1 MKWFIP
7 RQKPPLSVPGPSRA
21 SHASLLVPL
30 PRRRSPS
37 LARVPHFP
45 LLMDDPWRN
54 AWGDPSS
61 THPETSAWST
71 PASQPDEEEAD
82 LAAPSW
88 STGLGIEWNEPPDVQ
103 GSLWSQNT
111 ISDPWSPPANTF
123 EGLTLGRTS
132 SMETP
137 ESPDEVTTS
146 EADSEPPSTDVVHD
160 AVATPTVASEQE
172 TEHSAPSSPSP
183 DPSLTSSPDAF
194 GTFEIGANA
203 DDIDPWPASAAGFG
217 QQPSDQT
224 WGAAWADT
232 TEETPTREDRQ
243 QSVDEWEEARRRKEE
258 LDRKVPPELLA
269 TIFAQVEELSKD
281 AWPEPENPEVEADWQ
296 KTWRRGLDGVE
307 GLDSL
312 RARYVPDMI
321 LPPLKTFNTTFT
333 SKAMAES
340 IKLSRNT
347 MLARNSP
354 MAHFLKARGST
365 AWENHVKS
373 RVEVIHDE
381 VPAGWRIVPK
391 ENQEKTEEKTKKPG
405 GLLASLWHRRA
416 SSVPRETAKVT
427 SPVQVD
433 APKPEP
439 PAPVV
444 RTSSESARSATS
456 SASKTTTPLSAPAMS
471 PALTATSTQTTP
483 TTSYSEAGLP
493 SFDSPA
499 SVAETPSPPQSSTA
513 VSRFFGRF
521 SRSRV
526 PSTSSPRNSIA
537 LSTSD
542 VEFLS
547 DLVPSAL
554 DADEDETKDPQLR
567 GLESLIASKPIGGK
581 LPAPLPP
588 PPPPPQLASAPSVF
602 NGAHAKTASSDILAS
617 FDVLTPEPAS
627 RNQSPAPS
635 AGLSSSSLPPPNMSP
650 FTLSSQPTSPAQ
662 YSARSGLGVDALE
675 QAASRATD
683 ISLTAFQFDAPKK
696 ATTAAMTPSSS
707 AAALNLSPPPKPVG
721 HSLQSRSESPALS
734 LPPPPPPA
742 TRSQS
747 SSPFVTSP
755 SSPAKTKDVL
765 PVAKPPSIPLKSFD
779 ADDDFSDFSDF
790 HSSTQVPLTPA
801 FDASFASS
809 ASEHFLLPSTSSR
822 QPLTLDTPA
831 RPSHPIGKVSL
842 FDDFSDFVSSPLRS
856 PSPPKLPSKP
866 TLVPLR
872 APDDSDSRSSSP
884 LRPSPISSL
893 AHRRQGSRALEH
905 QHTLNLVESAAKLR
919 GKRWPAPPS
928 PLPDALPP
936 PPPPASASTGQLLG
950 EDLLGGG
957 ANDDHSHFSL
967 QQSSS
972 SPALLTLLDPLPPPT
987 TLLPPPQ
994 ARPTASL
1001 PPLLPPP
1008 QDKRVASPPALL
1020 PPPPR
1025 SKPATPSPAP
1035 LLPPPPSRTTSMTPP
1050 ISAKYSPESTPLALL
1065 VGGSS
1070 PPPVAYQPPIPPPP
1084 SKPSG
1089 AGGLSAQDLS
1099 FFEGL

>member
-1 MKWFIP
+1 
-7 RQKPPLSVPGPSRA
+7 
-21 SHASLLVPL
+21 
-30 PRRRSPS
+30 
-37 LARVPHFP
+37 
-45 LLMDDPWRN
+45 MDDPWRN
-54 AWGDPSS
+54 AWGEPLS
-61 THPETSAWST
+61 THPASTWSI
-71 PASQPDEEEAD
+71 PPSQPDAEEAD

-88 STGLGIEWNEPPDVQ
+88 STGLGIEWSEPPDVQ

-146 EADSEPPSTDVVHD
+146 GTDGEPPSTDVVHG
-160 AVATPTVASEQE
+160 AVATPTVVSEQE
-172 TEHSAPSSPSP
+172 IEHSVPPSPSP

-203 DDIDPWPASAAGFG
+203 DDIDPWPASAAAFG

-232 TEETPTREDRQ
+232 AEETPTREDRQ

-281 AWPEPENPEVEADWQ
+281 AWPEPESPEVEAGWQ

-312 RARYVPDMI
+312 RARYVPDMT
-321 LPPLKTFNTTFT
+321 LPPLKAFNTTFT

-365 AWENHVKS
+365 AWESHVKS
-373 RVEVIHDE
+373 RVEVVQDE

-391 ENQEKTEEKTKKPG
+391 EKEEKTEEKTKKPG
-405 GLLASLWHRRA
+405 GLLASLWNRRA
-416 SSVPRETAKVT
+416 SSVPRETVKVT
-427 SPVQVD
+427 SPVQAD
-433 APKPEP
+433 APRPEP

-444 RTSSESARSATS
+444 RSSSESARSTGSA
-456 SASKTTTPLSAPAMS
+456 ASKATTPLSAPSVS
-471 PALTATSTQTTP
+471 PTPTVTSTQTTP

-499 SVAETPSPPQSSTA
+499 SAAETPSPPQSSTA

-554 DADEDETKDPQLR
+554 DVDEDETKDPQLR
-567 GLESLIASKPIGGK
+567 GLESLIASKPVDGK

-588 PPPPPQLASAPSVF
+588 PPPPPQPTSAPSVF
-602 NGAHAKTASSDILAS
+602 NGAHVKTASSDIFAS
-617 FDVLTPEPAS
+617 FDILTPEPVS
-627 RNQSPAPS
+627 RNLSPTPS
-635 AGLSSSSLPPPNMSP
+635 AGLSSTPLPPSSTSP
-650 FTLSSQPTSPAQ
+650 FTPSSQPTSPAQ
-662 YSARSGLGVDALE
+662 HSAHSSLGIEAQE
-675 QAASRATD
+675 QTASRAAH
-683 ISLTAFQFDAPKK
+683 ISLSAFQFDAPKK
-696 ATTAAMTPSSS
+696 SPAVSMALPSSS
-707 AAALNLSPPPKPVG
+707 AATMKLSLPPKPVT
-721 HSLQSRSESPALS
+721 HSFQAASRSEGPALS

-755 SSPAKTKDVL
+755 SSPSKTNDVP
-765 PVAKPPSIPLKSFD
+765 PVTKHPSIPLKLFD
-779 ADDDFSDFSDF
+779 DDDDFSDFSDF
-790 HSSTQVPLTPA
+790 HSSTQAPLTPA

-822 QPLTLDTPA
+822 PPLALDTPA
-831 RPSHPIGKVSL
+831 RPSNVIGKASL

-872 APDDSDSRSSSP
+872 APNNSDSRSPSP

-905 QHTLNLVESAAKLR
+905 QHTLNL
-919 GKRWPAPPS
+919 
-928 PLPDALPP
+928 
-936 PPPPASASTGQLLG
+936 
-950 EDLLGGG
+950 
-957 ANDDHSHFSL
+957 
-967 QQSSS
+967 
-972 SPALLTLLDPLPPPT
+972 
-987 TLLPPPQ
+987 
-994 ARPTASL
+994 
-1001 PPLLPPP
+1001 
-1008 QDKRVASPPALL
+1008 
-1020 PPPPR
+1020 
-1025 SKPATPSPAP
+1025 
-1035 LLPPPPSRTTSMTPP
+1035 
-1050 ISAKYSPESTPLALL
+1050 
-1065 VGGSS
+1065 
-1070 PPPVAYQPPIPPPP
+1070 
-1084 SKPSG
+1084 
-1089 AGGLSAQDLS
+1089 
-1099 FFEGL
+1099 